1 MDIEKEKKFN
11 KKIIIGFIYFIITV
25 AVILLVFSSFT
36 VIDAGHTGVVVR
48 LGKVSDNVL
57 NEGFHFKLPII
68 TNIVK
73 IDNRVLKTEVESN
86 SASKDLQSIS
96 SKVSVNYRV
105 NTNSSAKI
113 YKNVGNNFNNV
124 IVNPAIQEC
133 MKSVTAKYNAEELIT
148 KRAIVSSE
156 MEKEISQKINPY
168 GLNIEVF
175 NIIDFDFSEE
185 FSKAIEAKQT
195 AQQQALKAEQDLA
208 RIKVEASQT
217 VEKAK
222 AESEAYQ
229 LKNQQLTDKVIM
241 MEFVEKWDGKL
252 PVVTS
257 GGSALF
263 DMNSFIN
270 TNGLKDDKK
279 ENNNKLY
286 YKVFMMEFV
295 EKWDGKLPAVTSGGS
310 ALFDMSL
317 FINSNGLKDDKK
329 GKL

>member
-1 MDIEKEKKFN
+1 MDFENKKKFT
-11 KKIIIGFIYFIITV
+11 KKIIIGFICFIITV
-25 AVILLVFSSFT
+25 VVILLIFSSFT

-73 IDNRVLKTEVESN
+73 IDNRVIKTEVESN

-113 YKNVGNNFNNV
+113 YKNVGNNFETV

-133 MKSVTAKYNAEELIT
+133 MKSVAAKYTAEELIT

-175 NIIDFDFSEE
+175 NIINFEFSKE

-252 PVVTS
+252 P
-257 GGSALF
+257 
-263 DMNSFIN
+263 
-270 TNGLKDDKK
+270 
-279 ENNNKLY
+279 
-286 YKVFMMEFV
+286 
-295 EKWDGKLPAVTSGGS
+295 AVTSGGS
-310 ALFDMSL
+310 ALFDMSS

-329 GKL
+329 GK

>member
-1 MDIEKEKKFN
+1 MDFEKVKKNN
-11 KKIIIGFIYFIITV
+11 KKLIFGGIYFIIAV
-25 AVILLVFSSFT
+25 IVILLIFSSFT

-113 YKNVGNNFNNV
+113 YKNVGNNFETV

-133 MKSVTAKYNAEELIT
+133 MKSVAAKYTAEELIT

-252 PVVTS
+252 P
-257 GGSALF
+257 
-263 DMNSFIN
+263 
-270 TNGLKDDKK
+270 
-279 ENNNKLY
+279 
-286 YKVFMMEFV
+286 
-295 EKWDGKLPAVTSGGS
+295 AVTSGGS
-310 ALFDMSL
+310 ALFDMSS

-329 GKL
+329 GK

>member
-1 MDIEKEKKFN
+1 MDFENKKKFT
-11 KKIIIGFIYFIITV
+11 KKIIIGFICFIITV
-25 AVILLVFSSFT
+25 VVILLIFSSFT

-113 YKNVGNNFNNV
+113 YKNVGNNFETV

-133 MKSVTAKYNAEELIT
+133 MKSVAAKYTAEELIT

-175 NIIDFDFSEE
+175 NIINFEFSKE

-252 PVVTS
+252 P
-257 GGSALF
+257 
-263 DMNSFIN
+263 
-270 TNGLKDDKK
+270 
-279 ENNNKLY
+279 
-286 YKVFMMEFV
+286 
-295 EKWDGKLPAVTSGGS
+295 AVTSGGS
-310 ALFDMSL
+310 ALFDMSS

-329 GKL
+329 GK

>member
-1 MDIEKEKKFN
+1 MDFEKVKKNN
-11 KKIIIGFIYFIITV
+11 KKLIFGGIYFIIAV
-25 AVILLVFSSFT
+25 IVILLIFSSFT

-113 YKNVGNNFNNV
+113 YKNVGNNFETV
-124 IVNPAIQEC
+124 IVNPAIHEC

-252 PVVTS
+252 PTVTS

-263 DMNSFIN
+263 DMSSFIN

-279 ENNNKLY
+279 
-286 YKVFMMEFV
+286 
-295 EKWDGKLPAVTSGGS
+295 GK
-310 ALFDMSL
+310 
-317 FINSNGLKDDKK
+317 
-329 GKL
+329 

>member
-25 AVILLVFSSFT
+25 VVILLVFSSFT

-73 IDNRVLKTEVESN
+73 IDNRVLKTEVKSD

-113 YKNVGNNFNNV
+113 YKNVGQNFETV

-133 MKSVTAKYNAEELIT
+133 MKSVTAKYTAEELIT

-175 NIIDFDFSEE
+175 NIINFEFSKE

-252 PVVTS
+252 P
-257 GGSALF
+257 
-263 DMNSFIN
+263 
-270 TNGLKDDKK
+270 
-279 ENNNKLY
+279 
-286 YKVFMMEFV
+286 
-295 EKWDGKLPAVTSGGS
+295 AVTSGGS
-310 ALFDMSL
+310 ALFDMSS

-329 GKL
+329 GK

>member
-1 MDIEKEKKFN
+1 MDIEKVKKNN
-11 KKIIIGFIYFIITV
+11 KKLIFGGIYFIIAV
-25 AVILLVFSSFT
+25 IVILLIFSSFT

-113 YKNVGNNFNNV
+113 YKNVGQNFETV

-133 MKSVTAKYNAEELIT
+133 MKSVTAKYTAEELIT

-252 PVVTS
+252 PTVTS

-263 DMNSFIN
+263 DMSSFIN

-279 ENNNKLY
+279 
-286 YKVFMMEFV
+286 
-295 EKWDGKLPAVTSGGS
+295 GK
-310 ALFDMSL
+310 
-317 FINSNGLKDDKK
+317 
-329 GKL
+329 

>member
-1 MDIEKEKKFN
+1 MDFEKVKKNN
-11 KKIIIGFIYFIITV
+11 KKLIFGGIYFIITV

-73 IDNRVLKTEVESN
+73 IDNRVIKTEVESN

-113 YKNVGNNFNNV
+113 YKNVGNNFETV

-133 MKSVTAKYNAEELIT
+133 MKSVAAKYTAEELIT

-175 NIIDFDFSEE
+175 NIINFEFSKE

-252 PVVTS
+252 P
-257 GGSALF
+257 
-263 DMNSFIN
+263 
-270 TNGLKDDKK
+270 
-279 ENNNKLY
+279 
-286 YKVFMMEFV
+286 
-295 EKWDGKLPAVTSGGS
+295 AVTSGGS
-310 ALFDMSL
+310 ALFDMSS

-329 GKL
+329 GK

>member
-25 AVILLVFSSFT
+25 VVILLVFSSFT

-113 YKNVGNNFNNV
+113 YKNVGNNFETV
-124 IVNPAIQEC
+124 IVNPAIHEC

-252 PVVTS
+252 PTVTS

-263 DMNSFIN
+263 DMSSFIN

-279 ENNNKLY
+279 
-286 YKVFMMEFV
+286 
-295 EKWDGKLPAVTSGGS
+295 GK
-310 ALFDMSL
+310 
-317 FINSNGLKDDKK
+317 
-329 GKL
+329 